1 MKSAL
6 LNVAG
11 AMLIAELGFSGLA
24 MSPVAAGAILGGS
37 GRVTSTISTASK
49 CKNPKCNPK
58 DPKSQQP
65 GCKGPHCTAPGC
77 CQ

>member
-11 AMLIAELGFSGLA
+11 AMLIAGLGFSGLA
-24 MSPVAAGAILGGS
+24 MSPTAAASIFAGS
-37 GRVTSTISTASK
+37 GKVTSVTPMASK

-58 DPKSQQP
+58 APKSQQP